1 MMRTV
6 LMIALLAACGGKQSG
21 GDTTTTTS
29 GGGGGGG
36 GSARTLFVSLGG
48 EPAVKAVVKDFVEE
62 EVAKDDRINSFFK
75 NADIPGLEK
84 KLYEQICAAAGGGC
98 TYTGKD
104 MKTAHAGMNIKSAD
118 FDALVEDLVKSFKKF
133 NVKDADQQALLG
145 VLGPMKSD
153 IVTAQ

>member
-29 GGGGGGG
+29 GGS
-36 GSARTLFVSLGG
+36 GSAATLFVSLGG
-48 EPAVKAVVKDFVEE
+48 EAAVKAVVKDFVEE
-62 EVAKDDRINSFFK
+62 EVAKDDRINAFFK

-84 KLYEQICAAAGGGC
+84 KLYEQICAAAQGGC
-98 TYTGKD
+98 TYSGKD

>member
-29 GGGGGGG
+29 GGG
-36 GSARTLFVSLGG
+36 SAATLFASLGG
-48 EPAVKAVVKDFVEE
+48 ESAIKAVVKDFVEE
-62 EVAKDDRINSFFK
+62 EVAKDDRINAFFK

-84 KLYEQICAAAGGGC
+84 KLYEQICAAAGGRC

-104 MKTAHAGMNIKSAD
+104 MKTAHAGMNVKESD
-118 FDALVEDLVKSFKKF
+118 FNALVEDLVKTLDKF
-133 NVKDADQQALLG
+133 HVKDADKQTLLG

>member
-1 MMRTV
+1 MRTV
-6 LMIALLAACGGKQSG
+6 LMIALFAAACGGKQS

-29 GGGGGGG
+29 GGTG
-36 GSARTLFVSLGG
+36 GSAATLYASLGG

-62 EVAKDDRINSFFK
+62 EVAKDDRINAFFK
-75 NADIPGLEK
+75 NADIPGLEQ
-84 KLYEQICAAAGGGC
+84 KLYEQICAASGGGC

-104 MKTAHAGMNIKSAD
+104 MKTAHQGMNVKAAD

>member
-21 GDTTTTTS
+21 GDTTTTS
-29 GGGGGGG
+29 GGS
-36 GSARTLFVSLGG
+36 GSAATLFVSLGG
-48 EPAVKAVVKDFVEE
+48 EAAVKAVVKDFVEE
-62 EVAKDDRINSFFK
+62 EVAKDDRINAFFK

-84 KLYEQICAAAGGGC
+84 KLYEQICMASGGGC
-98 TYTGKD
+98 TYSGKD

>member
-29 GGGGGGG
+29 GSG
-36 GSARTLFVSLGG
+36 GSAASLFVSLGG
-48 EPAVKAVVKDFVEE
+48 EPAIKAVVKDFVEE
-62 EVAKDDRINSFFK
+62 EVAKDDRINAFFK
-75 NADIPGLEK
+75 NADIPGLEQ
-84 KLYEQICAAAGGGC
+84 KLYEQICNASGGGC

-104 MKTAHAGMNIKSAD
+104 MKTAHAGMNIKEAD
-118 FDALVEDLVKSFKKF
+118 FNALVEDLVKSFKKF